1 MSSSAE
7 TQFVPSVILTCFA
20 LQIGHADTC
29 PITSSLFACSSLVV
43 TFGGKKRHLEETL
56 ILLPERSIPWPLNL
70 GQLITSGH
78 VTLEFASYVVPVFPL
93 PFQYLIS
100 VQHCV
105 SLSLSPLPSPLLYYH
120 FISPPFSPHLWLSPP
135 RSWGIITQCTGWR
148 FIHYHIKGFL
158 MPHWLAHCY
167 CWGWLN
173 I

>member
-43 TFGGKKRHLEETL
+43 TFGEKKRHLEETL

-105 SLSLSPLPSPLLYYH
+105 SLSQSASFTSPLLPLH
-120 FISPPFSPHLWLSPP
+120 LSPFFTSSLALSSKEL
-135 RSWGIITQCTGWR
+135 RH
-148 FIHYHIKGFL
+148 HYSVHRLTFHPL
-158 MPHWLAHCY
+158 SY
-167 CWGWLN
+167 
-173 I
+173 